1 MQYAKC
7 GKLKVFTYIFGI
19 TLLKIFFFLFV
30 AHTGDWLELKLNFA
44 QFKNNALGDLSR
56 KLITTTKNNLF
67 SDCPINAI
75 GVLGFVTMSGNIENL
90 R

>member
-1 MQYAKC
+1 ME
-7 GKLKVFTYIFGI
+7 L
-19 TLLKIFFFLFV
+19 TLVLGFCLVVSSIGTKIFFLV
-30 AHTGDWLELKLNFA
+30 CRTHTGDWLELKLNFA